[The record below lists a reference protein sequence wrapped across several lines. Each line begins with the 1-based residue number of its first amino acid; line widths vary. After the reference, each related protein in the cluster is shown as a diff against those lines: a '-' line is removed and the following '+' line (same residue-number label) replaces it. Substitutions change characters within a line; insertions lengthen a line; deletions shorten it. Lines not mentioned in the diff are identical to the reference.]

1 MGIITKIEQQKRND
15 DRVNIYVDDKFL
27 LLYLKNLFIHLI

>member
-15 DRVNIYVDDKFL
+15 DRVNIYVDDKF
-27 LLYLKNLFIHLI
+27 

>member
-15 DRVNIYVDDKFL
+15 NRVNIYVDDKF
-27 LLYLKNLFIHLI
+27 FI

>member
-27 LLYLKNLFIHLI
+27 LLYLKNLSIHLI

>member
-15 DRVNIYVDDKFL
+15 DRVNIYVD
-27 LLYLKNLFIHLI
+27 

>member
-15 DRVNIYVDDKFL
+15 DRVNIYVDDKFF
-27 LLYLKNLFIHLI
+27 YCYI